1 MPKNTEKISPAE
13 FPIFKGHNSCT
24 VSTTI
29 MKIIFHLYFMV
40 NNIYAKG

>member
-1 MPKNTEKISPAE
+1 MPKNTETISPAE

-24 VSTTI
+24 VSTII
-29 MKIIFHLYFMV
+29 MKIKLHLYSMV